1 MLHDDR
7 MTSAEQIRAELARA
21 WAGAASAS
29 WTARV
34 RGAILP
40 AVGLLLAVSGDG
52 SPAFRVAAGVVFA
65 AALAVRP
72 LWPALAL
79 LTVCWWP
86 GPASASLIV
95 VPILAYGAGRRIGST
110 RRKVAVVAAA
120 SAQASVV
127 WFVAGSD
134 ANDGDAWEIW
144 AGLVGLAVTVLILLP
159 AAIGAFRA
167 ERRRTID
174 ALNERNA
181 ILEEAHRLGTS
192 QARLQERT
200 RIAGEMHDLI
210 GHRLSLIA
218 LHAGALELHSA
229 RDAPGL
235 HDEAVLV
242 RTTARTALDELRQ
255 VLGILRVDVRPGG
268 TEGPD
273 DGAGTR
279 ADVTTLVE
287 ASRRAGLA
295 VELAWTG
302 DDLDG
307 VDAPTRRALHR
318 VVREAL
324 TNAHKHAPGAATRV
338 RVSRQPAE
346 VLVEVTSD
354 AAGSPHRRA
363 EGTGLGLIG
372 LRERVG
378 LAGGSFEAG
387 RRDGRF
393 TVTAVL
399 PITP

>member
-1 MLHDDR
+1 
-7 MTSAEQIRAELARA
+7 
-21 WAGAASAS
+21 
-29 WTARV
+29 
-34 RGAILP
+34 
-40 AVGLLLAVSGDG
+40 
-52 SPAFRVAAGVVFA
+52 
-65 AALAVRP
+65 
-72 LWPALAL
+72 
-79 LTVCWWP
+79 
-86 GPASASLIV
+86 
-95 VPILAYGAGRRIGST
+95 
-110 RRKVAVVAAA
+110 
-120 SAQASVV
+120 
-127 WFVAGSD
+127 
-134 ANDGDAWEIW
+134 
-144 AGLVGLAVTVLILLP
+144 
-159 AAIGAFRA
+159 
-167 ERRRTID
+167 
-174 ALNERNA
+174 
-181 ILEEAHRLGTS
+181 
-192 QARLQERT
+192 
-200 RIAGEMHDLI
+200 MHDLI

-279 ADVTTLVE
+279 GDVTALVE
-287 ASRRAGLA
+287 TSRRAGLA

-307 VDAPTRRALHR
+307 VDARTRRAVHR

-324 TNAHKHAPGAATRV
+324 TNAHKHAAAAVSRV
-338 RVSRQPAE
+338 RVSRHPAE

-372 LRERVG
+372 LRERVE